1 MDKKEA
7 IINVGEV
14 RDDEKME
21 VNKVVHFSDTEMA
34 TIRRGIRKADWRVL
48 PIMYLLFLSNSMDR
62 NNIGTAMINGMV
74 QKLNLSPTDQGNVAA
89 LLLISYIVVEPF
101 SNVLLKRTRPSIWFP
116 ILSIGWAIACMCLA
130 AATNATQ
137 AIIIR
142 LIIGG
147 FEAGFAPG
155 VITYMAYWYTR
166 EEVGPRMSVMFT
178 ALPISGIV
186 NLLYGALVLIKINN
200 LMPYQ
205 PIFIFGGLITLLV
218 GIASI
223 FIIQDYPE
231 QVKFLTEEER
241 ALIVKRLNASQG
253 SAAKSRI
260 SIKSIIETLLDWRV
274 WAFALLNMSRNNALT
289 IIGYSGPSIIRAL
302 KYSSSTSTFLTAV
315 ASVTGAIGTAVFA
328 FFFKKTSYWIRILVL
343 DLFTVICLLIVA
355 YATNDKLRLAFL
367 LICGFPIYAVYPIT
381 MSWMSVNAGSTQK
394 RALSSAAYMMVGSA
408 AAMAT
413 PYLFTTKTA
422 PKFTIGYVYGF
433 TLYGISFIVVSLLT
447 VSFKHANKHR
457 DSNPKDVSHLS
468 PEEQRAMH
476 DFHPDFRYMI

>member
-1 MDKKEA
+1 MNKQETV
-7 IINVGEV
+7 INVGEV
-14 RDDEKME
+14 RDEEKME
-21 VNKVVHFSDTEMA
+21 VNKAVHFSDAEMA
-34 TIRRGIRKADWRVL
+34 TIRRGIRKADFRVI
-48 PIMYLLFLSNSMDR
+48 PIMYLLYLASAMDR
-62 NNIGTAMINGMV
+62 GNVGTAMINGMV
-74 QKLNLSPTDQGNVAA
+74 QKLNLSPADQGNVTSLLFVTYIA
-89 LLLISYIVVEPF
+89 LEPF

-147 FEAGFAPG
+147 FEAGFTPG
-155 VITYMAYWYTR
+155 LITYMAYWYTR
-166 EEVGPRMSVMFT
+166 EELGPRMSIMFS
-178 ALPISGIV
+178 ALPASGIV

-200 LMPYQ
+200 LIPYQ
-205 PIFIFGGLITLLV
+205 SIFIFGGLLTLLV

-223 FIIQDYPE
+223 FMIQDYPE

-274 WAFALLNMSRNNALT
+274 WAFALLNMSRNNALSIIGFIGPT
-289 IIGYSGPSIIRAL
+289 IIRGL
-302 KYSSSTSTFLTAV
+302 KYSSSTSTFLTAIV
-315 ASVTGAIGTAVFA
+315 SVIGVIGAVVFA
-328 FFFKKTSYWIRILVL
+328 FFFKKTKYWIRILTL
-343 DLFTVICLLIVA
+343 DLFSALSLAIVA
-355 YATNDKLRLAFL
+355 YATNSKLRLAFL
-367 LICGFPIYAVYPIT
+367 FIGGFPIFAVVPIT
-381 MSWMSVNAGSTQK
+381 MSWMSVNSGSTQK

-408 AAMAT
+408 AGMVT

-422 PKFTIGYVYGF
+422 PKFVTGYAYAF
-433 TLYGISFIVVSLLT
+433 SLYGVSLIMVFLLT
-447 VSFKHANKHR
+447 VSFKRANKQR

-468 PEEQRAMH
+468 SEEQRAMH
-476 DFHPDFRYMI
+476 DFHPNFRYMI